1 MNARKE
7 TAELETALQSLPGLG
22 YFNDDIHAQLEETAK
37 SIAQDIVDLLATQ
50 YRNARKPKDGLFTP
64 SDALWQ
70 PLRGKA
76 YILTAEHYESLAKE
90 LREAA
95 NEPTM
100 KF

>member
-22 YFNDDIHAQLEETAK
+22 YFNDDIRAQLEETAK
-37 SIAQDIVDLLATQ
+37 SIAQDVVDLLSTQ
-50 YRNARKPKDGLFTP
+50 YREARQSKGGLNTLP
-64 SDALWQ
+64 DALWK

-90 LREAA
+90 LRDAS
-95 NEPTM
+95 NEPNM